1 MLRASPDPMSIIAI
15 ADRLAVH
22 PNTVRFHLDGL
33 VGDGLIELVEPG
45 RKKQGRPPQMFSAVR
60 QMDRGGTRH
69 YPMLA
74 EILTTALAAEQY
86 PRAKALAAGRGWGN
100 SLATLEKE
108 SETPPDLT
116 SADEAIDSLV
126 EVLEEFGFAPDR
138 RESRGEQQVG
148 LWHCP
153 FLELAENQTEVVCSL
168 HLGLIQG
175 VLEAW
180 EAPITAEQ
188 LDAFVRP
195 DMCLLHLKSSG
206 AHE

>member
-1 MLRASPDPMSIIAI
+1 MSIGAI
-15 ADRLAVH
+15 ADVLVVH
-22 PNTVRFHLDGL
+22 PNTVRFHLEGL
-33 VGDGLIELVEPG
+33 VGDGLVEFVEPG
-45 RKKQGRPPQMFSAVR
+45 RKRQGRPPQMVQAVR

-74 EILTTALAAEQY
+74 EILTTALAAEQH

-100 SLATLEKE
+100 SLATLEIAPA
-108 SETPPDLT
+108 SPSDLT
-116 SADEAIDSLV
+116 SADEAIDRLV
-126 EVLEEFGFAPDR
+126 DVLDQFGFDPER
-138 RESRGEQQVG
+138 RESGGEQQVG

-188 LDAFVRP
+188 LDEFVRP
-195 DMCLLHLKSSG
+195 DMCLLHLKSIR